1 MNLDKTF
8 CSPKDCVNDKCDRW
22 LSFSIVKAA
31 EKVGKPLSMADFS
44 EDCKERIKK
53 GSR

>member
-8 CSPKDCVNDKCDRW
+8 CSPKNCVNDKCDRR
-22 LSFSIVKAA
+22 LGLSIVKAA
-31 EKVGKPLSMADFS
+31 EKLGGVVWVGDFS